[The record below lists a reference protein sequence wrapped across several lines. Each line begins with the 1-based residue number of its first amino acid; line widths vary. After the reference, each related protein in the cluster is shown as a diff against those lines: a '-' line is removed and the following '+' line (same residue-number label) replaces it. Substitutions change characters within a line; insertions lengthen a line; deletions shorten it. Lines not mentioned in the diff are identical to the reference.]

1 MLDKPP
7 SADVPP
13 SRIYNVGNNRPER
26 LGDFIDTLERLLG
39 VTAIRQNEP
48 MQTSDV
54 ERTYA
59 DMTALE
65 RDFGFRPSVSIE
77 DGLKKFVDWYRSEWM
92 AGAETG

>member
-1 MLDKPP
+1 
-7 SADVPP
+7 
-13 SRIYNVGNNRPER
+13 
-26 LGDFIDTLERLLG
+26 
-39 VTAIRQNEP
+39 

-54 ERTYA
+54 EQTYA

-92 AGAETG
+92 AKSAKS